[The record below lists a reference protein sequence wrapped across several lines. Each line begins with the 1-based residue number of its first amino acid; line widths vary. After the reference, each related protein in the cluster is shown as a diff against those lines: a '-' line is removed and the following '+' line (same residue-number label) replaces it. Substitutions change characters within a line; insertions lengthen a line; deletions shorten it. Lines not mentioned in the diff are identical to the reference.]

1 MPLPVP
7 ESCPLDTTSF
17 TQIAEHLHCARHS
30 TGQYGPCPPSK
41 SITHTASNSP
51 RPYFKNA
58 RLLLSTNCVPDA
70 GAHSFVR
77 APGGAFWSLTG
88 INGCLR
94 SCKEPIYTEEEKQN
108 PANQT
113 REARK
118 AAPGSRLLW
127 GLGWQ
132 SGWWW
137 AMAPASLRGGSFPRT
152 ANAAVPERSDPF
164 CGLDRLS
171 HMAPPFPLHFPM
183 MAAPPHDPSSPPDL
197 MLESGLHPVQSPSN
211 WPAK

>member
-30 TGQYGPCPPSK
+30 TGQHGPCPPSK
-41 SITHTASNSP
+41 SIAHTASSSS

-58 RLLLSTNCVPDA
+58 RLLLSTNCVPGA

-77 APGGAFWSLTG
+77 ALGGAFWSLTG

-94 SCKEPIYTEEEKQN
+94 SCKEPIYAEEEKQN

-113 REARK
+113 REAGK
-118 AAPGSRLLW
+118 AAPGSPLLW
-127 GLGWQ
+127 GLGWAVKLVVGHGPCITQ
-132 SGWWW
+132 GRIL
-137 AMAPASLRGGSFPRT
+137 PQT
-152 ANAAVPERSDPF
+152 ANAAVPEGTDPF

-171 HMAPPFPLHFPM
+171 HIAPPSPLHFPM
-183 MAAPPHDPSSPPDL
+183 MAAPPHNSSSPPDL
-197 MLESGLHPVQSPSN
+197 MLESGLRLVQGPSN